1 MEAHA
6 EVADLDGAGDRPLRR
21 DAERN
26 RQRILAAAADLLS
39 ERGLDATLD
48 DVARA
53 AGVGVGT
60 VYRRFPDKEALI
72 EELFRDR
79 IDAMV
84 AMAEQALT
92 DPDPWQALVSY
103 LEMATEMMA
112 ANIGLRQLLMFAT
125 YGKDRVC
132 YARDQMRPVVSKLV
146 ERAQAS
152 GDLRPDFDA
161 TDMKLIA
168 YMLASAAEYA
178 ATTRP
183 EVWRRYLT
191 MLIDGLRPAR
201 ETVTELPVPPL
212 TADDLVVAMGEHG
225 RRLGPPPLTGARRA
239 GRGGPAAPDRRGR
252 RLLHVQLHGR
262 LRRAYSGALIPCIIP
277 VRARAPNR
285 RPSHCLHVHAH
296 TTFARVASSACICRL
311 IVQIVRCSQTN
322 PEAAMTCVFA
332 NREDHFDHRGGSAT
346 AARYTVIP
354 YGPRKHGRFPRQR
367 EYPPNWRQVP
377 RITVR

>member
-1 MEAHA
+1 MTSHA
-6 EVADLDGAGDRPLRR
+6 EVADPDGAGDRPLRR

-84 AMAEQALT
+84 AMAEEALT

-168 YMLASAAEYA
+168 YMLASVSEYA

-191 MLIDGLRPAR
+191 MLVDGLRPAR
-201 ETVTELPVPPL
+201 ETVTELPVLPL
-212 TADDLVVAMGEHG
+212 TTDDLVIAMGEHG
-225 RRLGPPPLTGARRA
+225 RRLAHRR
-239 GRGGPAAPDRRGR
+239 
-252 RLLHVQLHGR
+252 
-262 LRRAYSGALIPCIIP
+262 
-277 VRARAPNR
+277 
-285 RPSHCLHVHAH
+285 
-296 TTFARVASSACICRL
+296 
-311 IVQIVRCSQTN
+311 
-322 PEAAMTCVFA
+322 
-332 NREDHFDHRGGSAT
+332 
-346 AARYTVIP
+346 
-354 YGPRKHGRFPRQR
+354 
-367 EYPPNWRQVP
+367 
-377 RITVR
+377 